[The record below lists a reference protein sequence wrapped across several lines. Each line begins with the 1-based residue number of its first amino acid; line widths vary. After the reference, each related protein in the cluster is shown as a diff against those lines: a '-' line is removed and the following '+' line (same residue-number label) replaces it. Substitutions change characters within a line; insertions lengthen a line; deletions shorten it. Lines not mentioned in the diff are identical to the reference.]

1 MIEAV
6 GLTKRYGD
14 KTAVYNLSFQ
24 VRPGAVTG
32 FLGPNGSGKSTTMRM
47 ILGLDNPTSGHVT
60 IGGYPYR
67 RLPNAPRQVGALLD
81 AKAVHGGRA
90 ARNHLLCLAQL
101 SGIPARRVDEV
112 LGVVGLQDVARKR
125 SKGFSLGMGQRLG
138 IAAALLGDPQVLLF
152 DEPVNGLDP
161 EGILW
166 VRNLMKALAAE
177 GRTVFVSSHLMSEM
191 ALTADHLIVIGRG
204 QLLADMS
211 VTDFISANSADFAR
225 VRTPDTEP
233 QQREKLSAAL
243 TESGGHVLPEQ
254 DGALRVTGLPLPRIS
269 DIAHDHDVRLWELSP
284 HQASLEEAYMRM
296 TQGAVD
302 YRSTIDQKEGLQQPL
317 PPGAQPP
324 MPVPGQGQPGW
335 YAPPPPQQGGQP
347 FPMPPQSAPGQAPA
361 GPYGTPGTP
370 GALAASG
377 TATPNPYAQP
387 APQAPQGTAQAAP
400 QAQQA
405 PAQPAPQAAQGAG
418 QPAPRPSAQPAPQGA
433 AQPAPKA
440 SQAPQPPAQPAPQPP
455 ASQPGAAPASAG
467 PVQPAAAPAA
477 APTSDLTKPEDAR

>member
-47 ILGLDNPTSGHVT
+47 ILGLDNPTSGSVT

-81 AKAVHGGRA
+81 AKAVHGGRS
-90 ARNHLLCLAQL
+90 ARSHLLSLAQL

-112 LGVVGLQDVARKR
+112 LGVVGLQEVAKKR

-166 VRNLMKALAAE
+166 VRNLMRALAAE

-211 VTDFISANSADFAR
+211 VKDFISANSADFAR
-225 VRTPDTEP
+225 VRTPETEP
-233 QQREKLSAAL
+233 QLREKLSSAL
-243 TESGGHVLPEQ
+243 TEAGGHVLPEQ

-269 DIAHDHDVRLWELSP
+269 DLAHDAGVRLWELSP

-302 YRSTIDQKEGLQQPL
+302 YRSTVDQKAGLQQQL
-317 PPGAQPP
+317 PPGVQPP

-347 FPMPPQSAPGQAPA
+347 FTMPPAPTGPYDGAAAGAYGASGAPA
-361 GPYGTPGTP
+361 
-370 GALAASG
+370 A
-377 TATPNPYAQP
+377 NPYAQP
-387 APQAPQGTAQAAP
+387 AAQVPGAPAAPAP
-400 QAQQA
+400 QAQPAVQA
-405 PAQPAPQAAQGAG
+405 P
-418 QPAPRPSAQPAPQGA
+418 
-433 AQPAPKA
+433 
-440 SQAPQPPAQPAPQPP
+440 
-455 ASQPGAAPASAG
+455 
-467 PVQPAAAPAA
+467 AAPAA
-477 APTSDLTKPEDAR
+477 APQQAPAAPPVPGAAPAAAASAPADQTQPEDAR

>member
-6 GLTKRYGD
+6 GLTKRYGA

-47 ILGLDNPTSGHVT
+47 ILGLDEPTAGHVT
-60 IGGYPYR
+60 VGGYPFR

-81 AKAVHGGRA
+81 AKAVHGGRS
-90 ARNHLLCLAQL
+90 ARQHLLCLAQL

-112 LGVVGLQDVARKR
+112 LGVVGLQSVAGKR

-166 VRNLMKALAAE
+166 VRNLMKQLASE

-211 VTDFISANSADFAR
+211 VKDFISYNSADFAR
-225 VRTPDTEP
+225 VRTPDGEP
-233 QQREKLSAAL
+233 DQREKLTAAL
-243 TESGGHVLPEQ
+243 SEAGGQVLPEQ

-269 DIAHDHDVRLWELSP
+269 DLAHEADVRLWELSP

-302 YRSTIDQKEGLQQPL
+302 YRSTVDQRAGLQEV
-317 PPGAQPP
+317 
-324 MPVPGQGQPGW
+324 VPGMAPQGAPYGYAPPTAGGAPGGYPPVGAMPGYNPPPAPGGPAQGQP
-335 YAPPPPQQGGQP
+335 APGQA
-347 FPMPPQSAPGQAPA
+347 APGQAPW
-361 GPYGTPGTP
+361 
-370 GALAASG
+370 
-377 TATPNPYAQP
+377 QP
-387 APQAPQGTAQAAP
+387 QQPQAGQGMPAAP
-400 QAQQA
+400 QAA
-405 PAQPAPQAAQGAG
+405 
-418 QPAPRPSAQPAPQGA
+418 
-433 AQPAPKA
+433 
-440 SQAPQPPAQPAPQPP
+440 PPAQPPAAPP
-455 ASQPGAAPASAG
+455 A
-467 PVQPAAAPAA
+467 PAAAPAA
-477 APTSDLTKPEDAR
+477 ADMNKRDSEDAR

>member
-6 GLTKRYGD
+6 GLTKRYGA

-47 ILGLDNPTSGHVT
+47 ILGLDEPTAGQVT
-60 IGGYPYR
+60 VGGYPFR
-67 RLPNAPRQVGALLD
+67 KLPNAPRQVGALLD
-81 AKAVHGGRA
+81 AKAVHGGRS
-90 ARNHLLCLAQL
+90 ARHHLLCLAQL

-112 LGVVGLQDVARKR
+112 LGVVGLQNVARKR

-166 VRNLMKALAAE
+166 VRNFMKQLASE

-204 QLLADMS
+204 QLLADMN
-211 VTDFISANSADFAR
+211 VKDFISYNSADFAR
-225 VRTPDTEP
+225 VRTPEGDP
-233 QQREKLSAAL
+233 GQREKLTAAL
-243 TESGGHVLPEQ
+243 SEAGGQVLPEQ

-269 DIAHDHDVRLWELSP
+269 DLAHGADVRLWELSP

-302 YRSTIDQKEGLQQPL
+302 YRSTVDERAALQQQMPGAV
-317 PPGAQPP
+317 PQGAPYGYGPGAPGAQGAPMAFPP
-324 MPVPGQGQPGW
+324 GTVLPGYAEPPAPPQSHAPGMAMPGAPA
-335 YAPPPPQQGGQP
+335 APPP
-347 FPMPPQSAPGQAPA
+347 AAPA
-361 GPYGTPGTP
+361 TTAP
-370 GALAASG
+370 AAP
-377 TATPNPYAQP
+377 ATPPP
-387 APQAPQGTAQAAP
+387 AP
-400 QAQQA
+400 
-405 PAQPAPQAAQGAG
+405 PA
-418 QPAPRPSAQPAPQGA
+418 
-433 AQPAPKA
+433 
-440 SQAPQPPAQPAPQPP
+440 PPAQPPAAPP
-455 ASQPGAAPASAG
+455 APA
-467 PVQPAAAPAA
+467 
-477 APTSDLTKPEDAR
+477 DLTKSDHEDDAR

>member
-47 ILGLDNPTSGHVT
+47 ILGLDNPTSGTVT
-60 IGGYPYR
+60 IGGFPYR
-67 RLPNAPRQVGALLD
+67 KLPNAARHVGALLD
-81 AKAVHGGRA
+81 AKAVHGGRH
-90 ARNHLLCLAQL
+90 ARNHLLSLAQL

-112 LGVVGLQDVARKR
+112 LGVVGLQDVAKKR

-166 VRNLMKALAAE
+166 VRNLMKSLAAE

-204 QLLADMS
+204 QLLSDMS
-211 VTDFISANSADFAR
+211 VSDFIAANSAGFAR
-225 VRTPDTEP
+225 VRTPHSEP
-233 QQREKLSAAL
+233 QLREKLAAAL

-269 DIAHDHDVRLWELSP
+269 DIAHEADVRLWELSP

-302 YRSTIDQKEGLQQPL
+302 YRSTIDQKAGLQQPL

-335 YAPPPPQQGGQP
+335 YAPPPPQQGYA
-347 FPMPPQSAPGQAPA
+347 PPQPAQAPYGGQAPA
-361 GPYGTPGTP
+361 G
-370 GALAASG
+370 GA
-377 TATPNPYAQP
+377 NPYAQP
-387 APQAPQGTAQAAP
+387 SPGPAQGH
-400 QAQQA
+400 
-405 PAQPAPQAAQGAG
+405 PAQPAP
-418 QPAPRPSAQPAPQGA
+418 
-433 AQPAPKA
+433 A
-440 SQAPQPPAQPAPQPP
+440 S
-455 ASQPGAAPASAG
+455 
-467 PVQPAAAPAA
+467 AAPAA
-477 APTSDLTKPEDAR
+477 PPAAASAPQGPAPATSPATVALGKVPAAPADQAPADAAPSAPAPAAPQGQGTVSTTTEDVR